1 MALLRG
7 FWVLLVL
14 LPSFF
19 QPQVLWLSC
28 NSRSPCSSFPPEHLR
43 FKKFLLF
50 FYFCRMGERIFPGE
64 IPEVALSGQ
73 PLVLAPQHLGPG
85 ICAAVSL

>member
-1 MALLRG
+1 M
-7 FWVLLVL
+7 LLVL

-19 QPQVLWLSC
+19 QPQFLWLSR

-50 FYFCRMGERIFPGE
+50 ICRTGERISPGE
-64 IPEVALSGQ
+64 NPEVALSGQ
-73 PLVLAPQHLGPG
+73 PLGFTPERLGPG

>member
-1 MALLRG
+1 M
-7 FWVLLVL
+7 LLVL

-19 QPQVLWLSC
+19 QPQFLWLSC
-28 NSRSPCSSFPPEHLR
+28 NSRSPRSSFPPEHLR

-50 FYFCRMGERIFPGE
+50 ICRMGERIFPGE

-73 PLVLAPQHLGPG
+73 PLVLAPEHLGPG

>member
-1 MALLRG
+1 
-7 FWVLLVL
+7 
-14 LPSFF
+14 
-19 QPQVLWLSC
+19 
-28 NSRSPCSSFPPEHLR
+28 
-43 FKKFLLF
+43 
-50 FYFCRMGERIFPGE
+50 MGERIFPGE